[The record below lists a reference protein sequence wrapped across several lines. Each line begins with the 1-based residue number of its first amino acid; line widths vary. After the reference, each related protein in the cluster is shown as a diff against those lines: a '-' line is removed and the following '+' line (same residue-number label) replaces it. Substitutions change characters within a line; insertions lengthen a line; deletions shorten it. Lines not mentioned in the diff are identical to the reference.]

1 MKVGDIVY
9 VPKLDQYGFINEV
22 NPAGRIVSIRSFNK
36 HTRRLD
42 LIQVIDLVVEA
53 VGLIKKLYVIV
64 KMVFAK
70 KNPA

>member
-22 NPAGRIVSIRSFNK
+22 NPAGKIVTIRSFNPS
-36 HTRRLD
+36 TGRLD
-42 LIQVIDLVVEA
+42 LIEVIDLIVEA
-53 VGLIKKLYVIV
+53 VGLIKKLIVIV